1 MVLVGADTIHTSCSC
16 TIDAAEDFVIHV
28 VAVRQDFEG
37 TAIDGDGAIAI
48 EWVVDFYRTI
58 MATTGTAAIKLGDDD
73 TVVDVF
79 VIVVF

>member
-1 MVLVGADTIHTSCSC
+1 MVLVGADTIHTSCSS
-16 TIDAAEDFVIHV
+16 TIDTAEDFVILV

-48 EWVVDFYRTI
+48 ERVVDVYRTI

-73 TVVDVF
+73 TAVDVF
-79 VIVVF
+79 IIVVF

>member
-1 MVLVGADTIHTSCSC
+1 MVRVGADTIHTSCSS
-16 TIDAAEDFVIHV
+16 TIDTAEDFVIHV
-28 VAVRQDFEG
+28 VVVRQDFEG

-48 EWVVDFYRTI
+48 ERVVDVYRTI

-79 VIVVF
+79 IIVVF